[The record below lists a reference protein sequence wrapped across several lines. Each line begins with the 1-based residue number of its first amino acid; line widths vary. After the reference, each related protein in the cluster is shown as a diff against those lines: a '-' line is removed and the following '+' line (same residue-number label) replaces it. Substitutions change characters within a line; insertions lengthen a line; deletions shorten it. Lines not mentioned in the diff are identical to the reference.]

1 VIEIQGPASS
11 GKTHLLYHLIITC
24 ITPLARPPITLG
36 GWGQAAVVFDTDG
49 TFNVHRL
56 QQLLVSRLS
65 RLASRSGDTL
75 LEASEIEEIAMRA
88 LGKLH
93 IFHPTSSI
101 QLAATLLHLPAFHAS
116 NLRDSDIGLLA
127 IDSISS
133 FHWPDRFTVEQMRVA
148 PNSTAGAH
156 VNFVSPLQHVLTAV
170 QKFRLSHGPVVV
182 FTNWGLNT
190 LPNDSLY
197 KQHLQPF
204 PVILDNLQNND
215 VPTPEVAVKDCSSS
229 SGNAHGIL
237 PLTHHITL
245 PFIPFTQIQFP
256 ETQTQEETPR
266 ELLETDEVVGVVRTA
281 GSSKVG
287 RFVFQI
293 GAAEVLIGDDDPGSA
308 TISD

>member
-24 ITPLARPPITLG
+24 ITPLAHPPITLG
-36 GWGQAAVVFDTDG
+36 GWDQAAIIFDTDG

-56 QQLLVSRLS
+56 RQLLISRLS

-75 LEASEIEEIAMRA
+75 LEAPQIEEIAMRA

-93 IFHPTSSI
+93 IFHPNSSI

-116 NLRDSDIGLLA
+116 KLRDSDIGLLA

-133 FHWPDRFTVEQMRVA
+133 FHWPDRFTVEQIRA
-148 PNSTAGAH
+148 SPHLTTGSHA
-156 VNFVSPLQHVLTAV
+156 NFVSPLQHVLIAL
-170 QKFRLSHGPVVV
+170 QKFRLSHGPVIV

-197 KQHLQPF
+197 RQHLQPF
-204 PVILDNLQNND
+204 PVLDNLHDNGIAA
-215 VPTPEVAVKDCSSS
+215 PEVIMNNCPST
-229 SGNAHGIL
+229 SGSTQVI

-245 PFIPFTQIQFP
+245 PFVPFTQIQFP
-256 ETQTQEETPR
+256 EEAETQEKLKEVVETN
-266 ELLETDEVVGVVRTA
+266 EVVGVIRTA
-281 GSSKVG
+281 GSSRVG
-287 RFVFQI
+287 RFMFQI
-293 GAAEVLIGDDDPGSA
+293 GAAEVLIGDDDPS
-308 TISD
+308 